1 MKVKQMAKKCILC
14 DKEAE
19 YFIKGT
25 TGGYCKN
32 CAEDN
37 FSDLE
42 CLQKAEEIAQNVKE
56 MIDSKPPE

>member
-1 MKVKQMAKKCILC
+1 MTKTCILC
-14 DKEAE
+14 DKEPE

-25 TGGYCKN
+25 ADGYCKD

-42 CLQKAEEIAQNVKE
+42 CLQKAEEIALNVKE
-56 MIDSKPPE
+56 MIDSKLSQG